1 MAIKR
6 KVETITTVNVLKVK
20 VSTVIT
26 AVEVAKKVA
35 EKVARVTNTMIIKSK
50 TKILKWVVTSRQ
62 WST

>member
-1 MAIKR
+1 M
-6 KVETITTVNVLKVK
+6 NVLKVK

-35 EKVARVTNTMIIKSK
+35 EKVARVTNTMIITSK

>member
-6 KVETITTVNVLKVK
+6 KVETITTVNVLNVK
-20 VSTVIT
+20 ESTVIT

>member
-1 MAIKR
+1 VAIKR
-6 KVETITTVNVLKVK
+6 KVETITTVNVLNVK
-20 VSTVIT
+20 ESTVIT